1 MKSILSSCLLLFSML
16 FASCDGVMHE
26 YIATEGGI
34 AYNIPA
40 PLDSSSDFEIVID
53 AEMDFPVLHGNIS
66 LPYADAERI
75 ESVQMDLL
83 KDNTVLSTT
92 DESYEVSWFNNF
104 TALKGMNDLD
114 SLVTRVN
121 ADTSLSDKD
130 YPVHLKFVKSYK
142 DTELH
147 DQLSVHLR
155 INSDIGIKDTTV
167 LFTLST
173 SEDHRGFRF
182 H

>member
-1 MKSILSSCLLLFSML
+1 MILSCVTFV
-16 FASCDGVMHE
+16 SCDNVMHE
-26 YIATEGGI
+26 YIAQSGGI
-34 AYNIPA
+34 EYNIPT

-66 LPYADAERI
+66 MPYSDADRI
-75 ESVQMDLL
+75 ESVEMDLL
-83 KDNTVLSTT
+83 KDKTVLSAT
-92 DESYEVSWFNNF
+92 DESFEVSWFNNF
-104 TALKGMNDLD
+104 TQLKNMNDLD
-114 SLVTRVN
+114 SLVMRAH
-121 ADTSLSDKD
+121 ADTSLNDKD
-130 YPVHLKFVKSYK
+130 YPIRLKFVKSYK
-142 DTELH
+142 DSELQ

-155 INSDIGIKDTTV
+155 IKSDSGTKDTTV